1 LLKPVAIQYLLSQKS
16 IFEVYMKKTCLYL
29 LLFVLAATT
38 GNYAQT
44 QRIVADQI
52 IAKVGDKII
61 LKSDIDN
68 AISDYKRQGQDVQL
82 PPNPECAFL
91 EGQLVQKVLVLQ
103 ANKDSITIGDDE
115 IDALLDNQIRYFINQ
130 YGSKDVL
137 EQIAGKTVYELKEDL
152 RQPFIERQLADKMR
166 NQLLQNV
173 KITPTEVKTFY
184 DKIPTDSLPFFESEL
199 EVGQIVIYP
208 KANKDIEDYIT
219 NQLNDLKKQ
228 VESGQ
233 KKFADLAKI
242 YSQDPGSKDNGGQYS
257 INRTD
262 KIWDPTFLSAAF
274 KLKEGQ
280 ISPVIKS
287 KFGLH
292 IIQMVSRAGDD
303 AVIRHILIIPSVTAT
318 EIDAAKQKIDS
329 IRSKIIAGTLNF
341 NEAVN
346 KYSEDDATRYNAGR
360 FTSQINGST
369 SVNIDQLDKD
379 VVVNLKNM
387 KVGDISQ
394 PLSYTDER
402 GKQAV
407 RIVYLI
413 HQTEPHR
420 ENLKDD
426 YDRVAQ
432 QALGEKKQHVLDT
445 WFKQHIPD
453 FYIDIDPE
461 YRTCKS
467 LDFWYSSERIA
478 ATK

>member
-1 LLKPVAIQYLLSQKS
+1 
-16 IFEVYMKKTCLYL
+16 MKKIFLYL
-29 LLFVLAATT
+29 FLFTLVTAAAS
-38 GNYAQT
+38 AQT

-61 LKSDIDN
+61 LKSDIEN
-68 AISDYKRQGQDVQL
+68 AISDYKRQAQNVQL

-103 ANKDSITIGDDE
+103 ANKDSIIIGDDE
-115 IDALLDNQIRYFINQ
+115 IDALLDNQIRYFISQ

-137 EQIAGKTVYELKEDL
+137 EQIAGKTVYQLKEDL

-166 NQLLQNV
+166 AKILENV
-173 KITPTEVKTFY
+173 KITPSEVQAFY
-184 DKIPTDSLPFFESEL
+184 DKIPKDSLPFYESEL
-199 EVGQIVIYP
+199 EVAQIVIYP

-233 KKFADLAKI
+233 KKFTDLAKV
-242 YSQDPGSKDNGGQYS
+242 YSQDPSAKENGGQFS

-262 KIWDPTFLSAAF
+262 KGIDPTFLSAAF

-303 AVIRHILIIPSVTAT
+303 AVVRHILIIPAVTET
-318 EIDAAKQKIDS
+318 EINAAKQKLDS
-329 IRSKIIAGTLNF
+329 VRSKIVAGTLNF

-360 FTSQINGST
+360 ISSPYDGST
-369 SVNIDQLDKD
+369 RLTIDQLDKGI
-379 VVVNLKNM
+379 VANLKSM
-387 KVGDISQ
+387 KAGDISQ
-394 PLSYTDER
+394 PLVYTDDR

-407 RIVYLI
+407 RLVYLA
-413 HQTEPHR
+413 HQTQPHR
-420 ENLKDD
+420 MNLKDD
-426 YDRVAQ
+426 YDRVSQ
-432 QALGEKKQHVLDT
+432 QALGEKKQKALDG
-445 WFKQHIPD
+445 WFKQHISD

-461 YRTCKS
+461 YHTCKS
-467 LDFWYSSERIA
+467 LDFWFASETTA
-478 ATK
+478 SN

>member
-1 LLKPVAIQYLLSQKS
+1 
-16 IFEVYMKKTCLYL
+16 MKKNHLCFL
-29 LLFVLAATT
+29 LLFLLAAT
-38 GNYAQT
+38 NIHAQT
-44 QRIVADQI
+44 QRVVADQI

-61 LKSDIDN
+61 LQSDIKN
-68 AISDYKRQGQDVQL
+68 AIEDYKRQSQDVQL

-103 ANKDSITIGDDE
+103 AQKDSITISDDD
-115 IDALLDNQIRYFINQ
+115 IDALLDNQIRYFINS

-166 NQLLQNV
+166 AKILENV
-173 KITPTEVKTFY
+173 KITPTEVKAFY
-184 DKIPTDSLPFFESEL
+184 DKIPKDSLPFFESEL
-199 EVGQIVIYP
+199 EVAQIVIYP

-219 NQLNDLKKQ
+219 NQLNDLKQQ
-228 VESGQ
+228 VESGK

-257 INRTD
+257 LNRND
-262 KIWDPTFLSAAF
+262 KFWDPVFLQAAF

-303 AVIRHILIIPSVTAT
+303 AVIRHILIMPSVTPT
-318 EIDAAKQKIDS
+318 EINTSKHKLDS
-329 IRSKIIAGTLNF
+329 VRSKIVAGTISF

-360 FTSQINGST
+360 ITSQYTGSSRVT
-369 SVNIDQLDKD
+369 IDQLDKD
-379 VVVNLKNM
+379 MVVNLKNM
-387 KVGDISQ
+387 KVSDISQ
-394 PLSYTDER
+394 PLAYTDDR

-407 RIVYLI
+407 RLVYLAQ
-413 HQTEPHR
+413 QTEPHR
-420 ENLKDD
+420 MNLKND

-432 QALGEKKQHVLDT
+432 QALAEKKQHVLDG
-445 WFKQHIPD
+445 WFKQHVPD
-453 FYIDIDPE
+453 FYIDIDPQFH
-461 YRTCKS
+461 TCKS
-467 LDFWYSSERIA
+467 LDFWYASETGIA
-478 ATK
+478 SK

>member
-1 LLKPVAIQYLLSQKS
+1 
-16 IFEVYMKKTCLYL
+16 MKKIFLYL
-29 LLFVLAATT
+29 FLFTLVTAAAS
-38 GNYAQT
+38 AQT

-68 AISDYKRQGQDVQL
+68 AISDYKRQGQNVQL

-115 IDALLDNQIRYFINQ
+115 IDALLDNQIRYFIGQ

-137 EQIAGKTVYELKEDL
+137 EQIAGKTVYQLKEDL

-166 NQLLQNV
+166 AKILENI
-173 KITPTEVKTFY
+173 KITPSEVQAFY
-184 DKIPTDSLPFFESEL
+184 DKIPKDSLPFFESEL
-199 EVGQIVIYP
+199 EVAQIVVYP
-208 KANKDIEDYIT
+208 KSNRDIEDYIT

-233 KKFADLAKI
+233 KKFTDLAKV
-242 YSQDPGSKDNGGQYS
+242 YSQDPTAKENGGQFN

-262 KIWDPTFLSAAF
+262 KGIDPTFLSAAF

-280 ISPVIKS
+280 ISNVIKS

-303 AVIRHILIIPSVTAT
+303 AVVRHILIIPAVTET
-318 EIDAAKQKIDS
+318 EINAAKQKLDS
-329 IRSKIIAGTLNF
+329 VRSRIVAGTLNF

-360 FTSQINGST
+360 ISSPYDGST
-369 SVNIDQLDKD
+369 RLTIDQLDKGI
-379 VVVNLKNM
+379 VANLKGM
-387 KVGDISQ
+387 KAGDISQ
-394 PLSYTDER
+394 PLVYTDDR
-402 GKQAV
+402 GKQGV
-407 RIVYLI
+407 RLVYLA
-413 HQTEPHR
+413 HQTQPHR
-420 ENLKDD
+420 MNLKDD

-432 QALGEKKQHVLDT
+432 QALGEKKQKALDG
-445 WFKQHIPD
+445 WFKQHISD

-461 YRTCKS
+461 YHTCKS
-467 LDFWYSSERIA
+467 LDFWFASE
-478 ATK
+478 ATASN

>member
-1 LLKPVAIQYLLSQKS
+1 
-16 IFEVYMKKTCLYL
+16 MKKLQLYIL
-29 LLFVLAATT
+29 LLLVCAA
-38 GNYAQT
+38 GKNYAQG
-44 QRIVADQI
+44 QRVVADRI

-68 AISDYKRQGQDVQL
+68 AISDYKRQGTDVQL
-82 PPNPECAFL
+82 PPDPQCAFL

-103 ANKDSITIGDDE
+103 AQKDSITVSDDE

-130 YGSKDVL
+130 YGSQDVL
-137 EQIAGKTVYELKEDL
+137 EQIAGKTVYQLKEDL
-152 RQPFIERQLADKMR
+152 RQPFVERQLADKMR

-184 DKIPTDSLPFFESEL
+184 DKIPKDSLPFFESEL
-199 EVGQIVIYP
+199 EVAQIVIYP
-208 KANKDIEDYIT
+208 KSNKDIEDYIT
-219 NQLNDLKKQ
+219 NQLLDLKRQ

-233 KKFADLAKI
+233 KKFADLAKV

-257 INRTD
+257 INRNEKT
-262 KIWDPTFLSAAF
+262 WDPTFLAAAF

-280 ISPVIKS
+280 VSPVIKT

-303 AVIRHILIIPSVTAT
+303 AVVRHILIIPSVTNT
-318 EIDAAKQKIDS
+318 EINEAKHEIDS
-329 IRSKIIAGTLNF
+329 IRSKIIAGNISF

-346 KYSEDDATRYNAGR
+346 KYSEDDNTKYNAGR
-360 FTSQINGST
+360 FTSPTTGST
-369 SVNIDQLDKD
+369 SVTIDQLDKD
-379 VVVNLKNM
+379 LVVNLKNM
-387 KVGDISQ
+387 KVGDITQ
-394 PLSYTDER
+394 PLTYTDDR
-402 GKQAV
+402 GKTAV
-407 RIVYLI
+407 RIVYLV
-413 HQTEPHR
+413 HQTQPHR

-432 QALGEKKQHVLDT
+432 QALGEKKQQVLDN

-453 FYIDIDPE
+453 FYIEIDPQ

-467 LDFWYSSERIA
+467 LSYWYTSEGTVA
-478 ATK
+478 K

>member
-1 LLKPVAIQYLLSQKS
+1 
-16 IFEVYMKKTCLYL
+16 MKKIFLYL
-29 LLFVLAATT
+29 FLFTLVAAAAS
-38 GNYAQT
+38 AQT
-44 QRIVADQI
+44 KRIVADQI

-61 LKSDIDN
+61 LKSDIEN
-68 AISDYKRQGQDVQL
+68 AISDYKRQAQNVQL

-115 IDALLDNQIRYFINQ
+115 IDALLDNQIRYFISQ

-137 EQIAGKTVYELKEDL
+137 EQIAGKTVYQLKEDL

-166 NQLLQNV
+166 AKILENI
-173 KITPTEVKTFY
+173 KITPSEVQAFY
-184 DKIPTDSLPFFESEL
+184 DKIPKDSLPFFESEL
-199 EVGQIVIYP
+199 EVAQIVIYP

-233 KKFADLAKI
+233 KKFTDLAKV
-242 YSQDPGSKDNGGQYS
+242 YSQDPSAKENGGQFS

-262 KIWDPTFLSAAF
+262 KGIDPTFLSAAF

-280 ISPVIKS
+280 VSPVIKS

-303 AVIRHILIIPSVTAT
+303 AVVRHILIIPAVTET
-318 EIDAAKQKIDS
+318 EINGAKQKLDS
-329 IRSKIIAGTLNF
+329 VRSRIVAGTLNF

-360 FTSQINGST
+360 ISSPYDGST
-369 SVNIDQLDKD
+369 RLTIDQLDKGI
-379 VVVNLKNM
+379 VANLKGM
-387 KVGDISQ
+387 KAGDISQ
-394 PLSYTDER
+394 PLVYTDDR
-402 GKQAV
+402 GKQGV
-407 RIVYLI
+407 RLVYLA
-413 HQTEPHR
+413 HQTQPHR
-420 ENLKDD
+420 MNLKDD

-432 QALGEKKQHVLDT
+432 QALGEKKQKALDG
-445 WFKQHIPD
+445 WFKQHISD

-461 YRTCKS
+461 YHTCKS
-467 LDFWYSSERIA
+467 LDFWFASETTA
-478 ATK
+478 SN

>member
-1 LLKPVAIQYLLSQKS
+1 MLCVAA
-16 IFEVYMKKTCLYL
+16 KTH
-29 LLFVLAATT
+29 
-38 GNYAQT
+38 AQT
-44 QRIVADQI
+44 QKIVADKI

-68 AISDYKRQGQDVQL
+68 AIADYKRQGTNVQL

-103 ANKDSITIGDDE
+103 AQKDSIQISDDE

-130 YGSKDVL
+130 YGSQDVL
-137 EQIAGKTVYELKEDL
+137 EQIAGKTVYQLKEDL

-173 KITPTEVKTFY
+173 KITPAEVKTFY
-184 DKIPTDSLPFFESEL
+184 DKIPKDSLPFFESEL
-199 EVGQIVIYP
+199 EVAQIVVYP

-219 NQLNDLKKQ
+219 NQLIDFKKQ

-233 KKFADLAKI
+233 KKFADLARV

-257 INRTD
+257 INRND
-262 KIWDPTFLSAAF
+262 KVWDPSFVAAAF

-280 ISPVIKS
+280 ISPVIKT

-303 AVIRHILIIPSVTAT
+303 AVVRHILIVPSVTPV
-318 EIDAAKQKIDS
+318 EISAAKQKIDS
-329 IRSKIIAGTLNF
+329 VRSKIIAGDVTF
-341 NEAVN
+341 NASVE
-346 KYSEDDATRYNAGR
+346 KYSEDDATKYSAGR
-360 FTSQINGST
+360 ILSQLNGST
-369 SVNIDQLDKD
+369 SVTIDQLDKD
-379 VVVNLKNM
+379 LVVNLKNM
-387 KVGDISQ
+387 KVGDITQ
-394 PLSYTDER
+394 PLTYTDER
-402 GKQAV
+402 GKTGV
-407 RIVYLI
+407 RIVYLVRE
-413 HQTEPHR
+413 TEPHR

-432 QALGEKKQHVLDT
+432 QALGEKKQEVLDN

-461 YRTCKS
+461 FKTCKS
-467 LDFWYSSERIA
+467 LSYWYTSEG
-478 ATK
+478 TVSK

>member
-1 LLKPVAIQYLLSQKS
+1 
-16 IFEVYMKKTCLYL
+16 MKKIFLYL
-29 LLFVLAATT
+29 FLFTLVTAAAS
-38 GNYAQT
+38 AQT

-68 AISDYKRQGQDVQL
+68 AISDYKRQGQNVQL

-115 IDALLDNQIRYFINQ
+115 IDALLDNQIRYFIGQ

-137 EQIAGKTVYELKEDL
+137 EQIAGKTVYQLKEDL

-166 NQLLQNV
+166 AKILENI
-173 KITPTEVKTFY
+173 KITPSEVQAFY
-184 DKIPTDSLPFFESEL
+184 DKIPKDSLPFFESEL
-199 EVGQIVIYP
+199 EVAQIVVYP
-208 KANKDIEDYIT
+208 KSNRDIEDYIT

-233 KKFADLAKI
+233 KKFTDLAKV
-242 YSQDPGSKDNGGQYS
+242 YSQDPSAKENGGQFN

-262 KIWDPTFLSAAF
+262 KGIDPTFLSAAF

-280 ISPVIKS
+280 ISNVIKS

-303 AVIRHILIIPSVTAT
+303 AIVRHILIIPAVTET
-318 EIDAAKQKIDS
+318 EINAAKQKLDS
-329 IRSKIIAGTLNF
+329 VRSRIVAGTLNF

-360 FTSQINGST
+360 ISSPYDGST
-369 SVNIDQLDKD
+369 RLTIDQLDKGI
-379 VVVNLKNM
+379 VANLKGM
-387 KVGDISQ
+387 KAGDISQ
-394 PLSYTDER
+394 PLVYTDDR
-402 GKQAV
+402 GKQGV
-407 RIVYLI
+407 RLVYLA
-413 HQTEPHR
+413 HQTQPHR
-420 ENLKDD
+420 MNLKDD

-432 QALGEKKQHVLDT
+432 QALGEKKQKALDG
-445 WFKQHIPD
+445 WFKQHISD

-461 YRTCKS
+461 YHTCKS
-467 LDFWYSSERIA
+467 LDFWFASE
-478 ATK
+478 ATASN